1 MNLQSLT
8 NSYQDVNQSIHLTIN
23 PSNKQ
28 PRWHDNLRLFRLDP
42 TKAGEI
48 YKTVGKDY
56 INLLLA
62 PEASSAVRGLT
73 SDSDAQALY
82 SSGRT
87 TIQDELKTEL
97 EAKLGPKGIVIQD
110 VLLKDLKLPAQL
122 QNAIELKAKAAQ
134 DAATMQFV
142 LQKEQQEAQRKAIE
156 AKGIAD
162 FQRIVS
168 EGISAQLLQWKGIEA
183 TEKFA
188 DSVNTKIVLM
198 GNGSGDLPVILSAED
213 SVTDKTSAAV
223 AQAPAQ

>member
-1 MNLQSLT
+1 M
-8 NSYQDVNQSIHLTIN
+8 TI
-23 PSNKQ
+23 
-28 PRWHDNLRLFRLDP
+28 
-42 TKAGEI
+42 GE
-48 YKTVGKDY
+48 DY
-56 INLLLA
+56 INLLLS

-87 TIQDELKTEL
+87 TIQDDLKTEL

-110 VLLKDLKLPAQL
+110 VLLKDLKLPTQL
-122 QNAIELKAKAAQ
+122 QDAIELKAKAAQ
-134 DAATMQFV
+134 DAATMQYV

-213 SVTDKTSAAV
+213 SVAGKTSAET
-223 AQAPAQ
+223 PAQ